1 MCTCSSIIGLDQ
13 SSTMDASHRVPLSK
27 PCSSEASYTSRSQ
40 TKEINSSSVEPVARD
55 MFQVYST
62 EGLVAHE
69 LEVFGI
75 TRITSTKINSK
86 PGFSSRRDKRNC
98 RVSTEVHP
106 DLLFAEFLAED

>member
-1 MCTCSSIIGLDQ
+1 MDQ
-13 SSTMDASHRVPLSK
+13 LSTSDAKYLIPLSK
-27 PCSSEASYTSRSQ
+27 SSSSESSFANRSQ
-40 TKEINSSSVEPVARD
+40 TEEIETSSIEPVAQD

-75 TRITSTKINSK
+75 TRITSKKINSK
-86 PGFSSRRDKRNC
+86 PGYSSEREKRKS

>member
-1 MCTCSSIIGLDQ
+1 MCKCSIISIDQ
-13 SSTMDASHRVPLSK
+13 SSTSDAKYLIPLST
-27 PCSSEASYTSRSQ
+27 PCTSKTSYTRRSQ
-40 TKEINSSSVEPVARD
+40 TKKNSIEPIAQD

-106 DLLFAEFLAED
+106 DLLFAELLSED